1 MVKKHK
7 KDLMKNITLIMC
19 TLIGTIVVVYSIGI
33 MLLQSYI
40 KEINNIVSQTID
52 FYGNE
57 LDQQMDSINTQLVN
71 ILLNNGHIR
80 KIKETDLKTQ
90 NNSIVHSIAS
100 QNKLKEQFEA
110 LAINYGKEYHF
121 WFYSREKDIF
131 LCTGEDEYI
140 QKEIYKNY
148 IKKMAQED
156 EIPVTEKRKWI
167 LKNVQGTLF
176 LTSTFCFEDN
186 YVGCWTRPERMCISF
201 QEVGGNSVSFFIKDL
216 STGEEYLEEKDVE
229 YRIFREVQNEE
240 IDGNKNYWKYNFN
253 NANISLGILSD
264 KGMQKNVSLYEALMV
279 VTALIVV
286 VMSIGIFF
294 HFKKY
299 VQKPLSIFSNNLKKF
314 SETGEFEQNNYYEEF
329 ENIGNIWRN
338 LEKEIQELKIQVYE
352 EKLEKQKSKIDY
364 LQLQIRPHFYINCLN
379 SIYSMAQLKHTEE
392 IQQLALYVSDY
403 MRSIFRKG
411 NSLILVEEEVKQIVN
426 YVNIH
431 NIMYRYECKCNISIE
446 PCVQK
451 ALIPPLILMVF
462 IENCVKYTIGS
473 KSKIEIQVIG
483 KFDRNSYKRI
493 EIQILDNGPGF
504 PSEILQKFKDNNFEV
519 KDDRFQIGIRNTV
532 NRLRL
537 LYGPDASLQIGNRSD
552 GGTYAVIRIPYCNGE
567 D

>member
-1 MVKKHK
+1 
-7 KDLMKNITLIMC
+7 
-19 TLIGTIVVVYSIGI
+19 
-33 MLLQSYI
+33 
-40 KEINNIVSQTID
+40 
-52 FYGNE
+52 
-57 LDQQMDSINTQLVN
+57 
-71 ILLNNGHIR
+71 
-80 KIKETDLKTQ
+80 
-90 NNSIVHSIAS
+90 
-100 QNKLKEQFEA
+100 
-110 LAINYGKEYHF
+110 
-121 WFYSREKDIF
+121 
-131 LCTGEDEYI
+131 
-140 QKEIYKNY
+140 
-148 IKKMAQED
+148 
-156 EIPVTEKRKWI
+156 
-167 LKNVQGTLF
+167 
-176 LTSTFCFEDN
+176 
-186 YVGCWTRPERMCISF
+186 
-201 QEVGGNSVSFFIKDL
+201 
-216 STGEEYLEEKDVE
+216 
-229 YRIFREVQNEE
+229 
-240 IDGNKNYWKYNFN
+240 
-253 NANISLGILSD
+253 
-264 KGMQKNVSLYEALMV
+264 
-279 VTALIVV
+279 
-286 VMSIGIFF
+286 
-294 HFKKY
+294 
-299 VQKPLSIFSNNLKKF
+299 
-314 SETGEFEQNNYYEEF
+314 
-329 ENIGNIWRN
+329 
-338 LEKEIQELKIQVYE
+338 
-352 EKLEKQKSKIDY
+352 
-364 LQLQIRPHFYINCLN
+364 
-379 SIYSMAQLKHTEE
+379 MAQLKHTEE

-493 EIQILDNGPGF
+493 EIQILDNGLGF